1 MTIEYALNGAD
12 RSQGNA
18 AGVYID
24 GVIYPLQGE
33 PPIAHSGNWFGHV
46 APSGVCT
53 ALRSTHRRQNLN
65 PG

>member
-46 APSGVCT
+46 AP
-53 ALRSTHRRQNLN
+53 
-65 PG
+65 